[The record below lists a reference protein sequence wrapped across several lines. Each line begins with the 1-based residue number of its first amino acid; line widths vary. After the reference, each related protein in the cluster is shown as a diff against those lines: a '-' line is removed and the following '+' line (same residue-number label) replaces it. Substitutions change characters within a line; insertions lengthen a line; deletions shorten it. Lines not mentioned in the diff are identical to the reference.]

1 MRRTVSTLLWVVCW
15 TASATADEAPQDAA
29 LSRTAYSLLQ
39 ADEELAEA
47 NLGVRVDRK
56 GVAYLWGPAPSRAIV
71 AKAEKALEGMPG
83 VTAIINQCEIT
94 PATDT
99 FLKEVSD
106 ALKGGT
112 SPPALPDPAA
122 TAQPT
127 LAPPP
132 PPVFLPLAEREAVT
146 VLKPPV
152 ELIPT
157 GSGPATA
164 EPTARL
170 LNPEAMPSRDPDY
183 RAIARL
189 RSSDRRYADLRLELR
204 DGRIVVSGHAADAAT
219 AWELARRLAPLAGSR
234 DIVVGR
240 VTRRD

>member
-1 MRRTVSTLLWVVCW
+1 MRRTVSALLWVVW
-15 TASATADEAPQDAA
+15 WAASAAADEAPQDAA

-83 VTAIINQCEIT
+83 VTAIVNQCEIT

-106 ALKGGT
+106 ALKGGK
-112 SPPALPDPAA
+112 SPPALPHPAA
-122 TAQPT
+122 MT
-127 LAPPP
+127 LPAPP
-132 PPVFLPLAEREAVT
+132 PPVFLPPAEREAVT

-157 GSGPATA
+157 GNGPAPA

-170 LNPEAMPSRDPDY
+170 LNPEAMPARDPDY

-204 DGRIVVSGHAADAAT
+204 DGRIVVSGQAADAAT
-219 AWELARRLAPLAGSR
+219 AWDLARRLAPLAGSR